1 MQKHPENEILGD
13 NMAKKI
19 IEAELTDEQFQKY
32 NILME
37 NGIDV
42 GKTIDMLFEFKDRVV
57 EDSSDYLDIRIS
69 EVNKEKAELE
79 EQLAKVNK
87 QIDIYAQLK
96 DSTLDVDKK
105 LEILEKDYGGID
117 ESYDIRVQNVKHK
130 VSWSKDFFQF

>member
-1 MQKHPENEILGD
+1 
-13 NMAKKI
+13 MAKKI

-42 GKTIDMLFEFKDRVV
+42 GKTIDMLFEFKDKVV

-96 DSTLDVDKK
+96 DTTLDVDKK
-105 LEILEKDYGGID
+105 LEILEKDYSGID

-130 VSWSKDFFQF
+130 VSWSKDFFKF